1 MFRDLHTLLN
11 SQDWYNI
18 SLEIE
23 ILKGGLSKPT
33 SFKDRLEKLNRK
45 YKYNKRCQTKLE
57 K

>member
-23 ILKGGLSKPT
+23 ILKGLAEKPSTIFGNIKKIKRISK
-33 SFKDRLEKLNRK
+33 FK
-45 YKYNKRCQTKLE
+45 Q
-57 K
+57 

>member
-23 ILKGGLSKPT
+23 ILKGGLAKPT
-33 SFKDRLEKLNRK
+33 SFKDRIEKINRK
-45 YKYNKRCQTKLE
+45 YKYNKRCQTRLE
-57 K
+57 I